1 MPLAAATSLAVCP
14 AAGALALTRLDSCCP
29 SSVTSTVEPSAKV
42 YVFQA
47 LPFAEV
53 GLPFLSSVAVE
64 PIGVPR
70 PRLASFASRALVLA
84 PPVVAG
90 TVGVACGPG
99 NAPVAVFGRDAG
111 RGVAVGEP
119 ATGVPSAL
127 MALPWASTQV
137 RVPSGSVPTEAPA
150 GKGMSGHPPSD
161 QRVLAVFGAG
171 GVRGVVRV
179 ALALEGRCEA
189 GTPLA
194 PPPLLP
200 PGAAGLVYVGFR
212 PASAMAIVPSRFSP
226 PCWVPSAT
234 CETPIGANWD
244 SAAATGPALATPY
257 GNLPVLLPAAAVC
270 NRFSTAEMGA
280 GWRAVTKLSRL
291 VPVRLGVATLLLIR
305 LMYVWYCGGNRPKCM
320 YPPAGSC
327 CSTMNW

>member
-161 QRVLAVFGAG
+161 QRVLAGERHGDCAQQILAALLGA
-171 GVRGVVRV
+171 
-179 ALALEGRCEA
+179 
-189 GTPLA
+189 
-194 PPPLLP
+194 
-200 PGAAGLVYVGFR
+200 
-212 PASAMAIVPSRFSP
+212 
-226 PCWVPSAT
+226 
-234 CETPIGANWD
+234 
-244 SAAATGPALATPY
+244 
-257 GNLPVLLPAAAVC
+257 
-270 NRFSTAEMGA
+270 
-280 GWRAVTKLSRL
+280 
-291 VPVRLGVATLLLIR
+291 LGHLRDADRRELGQR
-305 LMYVWYCGGNRPKCM
+305 RGNRPGFGH
-320 YPPAGSC
+320 AVRQLARV
-327 CSTMNW
+327 